1 MKLTHWIAHIK
12 PWLLFVGYSYK
23 SINQNP
29 NILIQII
36 DKIVVLY
43 VVLWLEPDT
52 LLSLLPSC
60 ASSSTYVLGIKCLDL
75 RWVTG
80 VVVIVEACA
89 IHSIYGG
96 VPIMEGGD
104 ALAITW
110 LHITNNKVRWPNT
123 IINLCYVIKGM
134 QPYITYCK
142 LNYQCESAWQCSSL
156 VHHHP
161 WDMRA

>member
-23 SINQNP
+23 GINQNP

-104 ALAITW
+104 ALAITC
-110 LHITNNKVRWPNT
+110 LQRKIRKLDGHISYLTS
-123 IINLCYVIKGM
+123 IIL
-134 QPYITYCK
+134 
-142 LNYQCESAWQCSSL
+142 L
-156 VHHHP
+156 
-161 WDMRA
+161 RALQAH